1 MRTSREYPFTWEEFE
16 ALRRLVVAHTGN
28 VVTDTKFEMF
38 YSRLARRLR
47 ALGLR
52 DFRDYLA
59 LLRQCLQQRQ
69 FPQAGGAP
77 GREVVDQERLAS
89 KLRQCDRLA
98 LAVAEL
104 GGRGAGCQQS
114 RHNQPTNSFHFLC
127 PAAYPVHPFPLQ

>member
-1 MRTSREYPFTWEEFE
+1 MRLFIGDQQRDFDVM
-16 ALRRLVVAHTGN
+16 ATGQCPQLGRGG
-28 VVTDTKFEMF
+28 VIVTDDHH
-38 YSRLARRLR
+38 
-47 ALGLR
+47 G
-52 DFRDYLA
+52 YLA

-127 PAAYPVHPFPLQ
+127 PAAYPDHPFPLQ